1 MEKFTTLTGIAAPL
15 DKANIDTD
23 QIIPGPFL
31 KRPRSESYE
40 GILFYRVRRN
50 ADGSLRDDF
59 ILNKP
64 PYDKARIFVA
74 NRNFGC
80 GSSREGAAWALVA
93 AGVRTVIAPS
103 FGDIHYNNEMNN
115 GMVPVILP
123 EAVCDTLRAQ
133 LHASPGAEM
142 TVDLETQTVTAP
154 DGTTYDFTIPAFNR
168 YRLLNGLDEIDV
180 TLESD
185 AAISAFEAKRRQEA
199 DWLFP

>member
-1 MEKFTTLTGIAAPL
+1 MDKFTTLTAIAAPL

-23 QIIPGPFL
+23 QIIPAPFL
-31 KRPRSESYE
+31 PRPRSESYE
-40 GILFYRVRRN
+40 GVLFYRVRRN
-50 ADGSLRDDF
+50 PDGTMRDDF
-59 ILNKP
+59 ILNQE
-64 PYDKARIFVA
+64 PYDMARILVA

-93 AGVRTVIAPS
+93 AGVRAVIAPS

-123 EAVCDTLRAQ
+123 EEVCDDLRAQ
-133 LHASPGAEM
+133 LHETPGAEI
-142 TVDLETQTVTAP
+142 TVDLESLTVTGP
-154 DGTTYDFTIPAFNR
+154 DGRLYDFSIPEFSR

-180 TLESD
+180 TLENEEH
-185 AAISAFEAKRRQEA
+185 IEAFEARRRQNA